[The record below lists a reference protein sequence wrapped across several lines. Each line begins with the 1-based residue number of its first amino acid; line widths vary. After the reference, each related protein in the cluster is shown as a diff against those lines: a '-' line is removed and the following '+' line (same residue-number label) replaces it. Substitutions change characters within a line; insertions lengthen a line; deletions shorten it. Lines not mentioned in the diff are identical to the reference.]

1 MKRILI
7 ILFLLVQGIL
17 SAQYSGDRIQTIKN
31 NLELLALENPSYN
44 ETLKLEVNVSNV
56 SLPNFLLAVSK
67 VHNLNLSVAN
77 DISNITIVNNFSDIR
92 LARFFM

>member
-1 MKRILI
+1 M
-7 ILFLLVQGIL
+7 
-17 SAQYSGDRIQTIKN
+17 
-31 NLELLALENPSYN
+31 ENPSYN

-77 DISNITIVNNFSDIR
+77 DISNITIVNNFSDVTISD
-92 LARFFM
+92 LLENGEIGTPMGIS